1 MNNWNTFKLSE
12 ISTLI
17 KDGTHGTHKDA
28 ESGPYLL
35 SAQNIENGNIFIG
48 ESDRKISKSDFDTI
62 HRGYKLQDDDILITI
77 VGSLGR
83 CAILKNYND
92 DFTFQRSV
100 AIVRFYKTKIL
111 PKYAYYQFQTSLF
124 QKELLRREN
133 KGAQGGVYLGEL
145 AKIKMFVPD
154 LETQQ
159 KVVQILDT
167 INAEIVLIKNLILLE
182 KKAFSSLLQIISKIP
197 NSSLCQLGGIAM
209 IKKGVQLN
217 KENLLTHG
225 IPVINGGIEPSGF
238 TSDSNT
244 EANAITI
251 SEGGNSCGFV
261 NFQIEP
267 FWLGGH
273 CYTIT
278 PNEINKKL
286 LYFILKGNERRIKR
300 LRVGSG
306 LPNIQKEDLKK
317 IKISIPPFNKHEN
330 IVALLGA
337 VENRINALNKLIK
350 KEQSIYKYLLNHLI
364 SGDLDVSNIKLEKGK
379 EQK

>member
-1 MNNWNTFKLSE
+1 MNSWQKSLLGK
-12 ISTLI
+12 IGTL
-17 KDGTHGTHKDA
+17 
-28 ESGPYLL
+28 E
-35 SAQNIENGNIFIG
+35 
-48 ESDRKISKSDFDTI
+48 
-62 HRGYKLQDDDILITI
+62 RGKGLQ
-77 VGSLGR
+77 
-83 CAILKNYND
+83 KD
-92 DFTFQRSV
+92 DFTESGVPCIHYGQIFTHYSGFTDKTISHVSPETAKNCTTVQKGDVVLAMTSENV
-100 AIVRFYKTKIL
+100 QDLCKSTVWLGNTDIVTGGHSGIFRHNQS
-111 PKYAYYQFQTSLF
+111 PKYLGYYFQSEYF
-124 QKELLRREN
+124 NRQKAKYA
-133 KGAQGGVYLGEL
+133 KGTKVIEINPEDILNRI
-145 AKIKMFVPD
+145 KIKLPD

-159 KVVQILDT
+159 KIVQILDM
-167 INAEIVLIKNLILLE
+167 INAEIALIKNLILLE
-182 KKAFSSLLQIISKIP
+182 KKTFSGLLQIISKIP

-330 IVALLGA
+330 IVALLGT

-350 KEQSIYKYLLNHLI
+350 KEQAIYKYLLNHLI